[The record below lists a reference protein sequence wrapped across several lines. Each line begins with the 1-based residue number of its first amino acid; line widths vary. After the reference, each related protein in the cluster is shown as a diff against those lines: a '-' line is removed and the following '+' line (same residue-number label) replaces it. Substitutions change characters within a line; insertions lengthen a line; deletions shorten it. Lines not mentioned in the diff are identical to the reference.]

1 MKMTIHAPGFSMDL
15 WHEVKKCSKEY
26 GLSLP
31 QMLQRIVL
39 EWMAGKG
46 RNG

>member
-1 MKMTIHAPGFSMDL
+1 MKITLSVKGFDAQL
-15 WHEVKKCSKEY
+15 WFEVKERSREY
-26 GLSLP
+26 GCSLP
-31 QMLQRIVL
+31 AMLERIVR

>member
-1 MKMTIHAPGFSMDL
+1 MKITLSVKGFDAHL
-15 WHEVKKCSKEY
+15 WLEVKERSREY

-31 QMLQRIVL
+31 QMLERIVR

>member
-1 MKMTIHAPGFSMDL
+1 MEITAKGFDFDL
-15 WHEVKKCSKEY
+15 WNEVKRCSREY
-26 GLSLP
+26 GCSLP
-31 QMLQRIVL
+31 AMLERIVR